1 MPFERT
7 TVNQKVQIGA
17 ESTSALRTS
26 VAALKLVQCFSWQ
39 FQIEADVVFYTPTGR
54 KYPSTQEENM
64 EWTSASMSGTFDY
77 NCSIYPLA
85 GAMGSVTPVAHGPS
99 VTAKDW
105 ISSPP
110 LSGSVLP
117 QTYTIQQGDSVR
129 AHALSYGL
137 FTDWG
142 YKGTRKDFTTAGKLI
157 GQKLADAATLPSSP
171 TAVALAPVVA
181 SQVNVYLDPT
191 YGALGTTQL
200 LRVLAIEFDM
210 SNIYAPLWVLNR
222 ATPSWTA
229 HVDTLPK
236 TSGKLKVEAD
246 AAGMAMLAYLQ
257 SGATYYLRMDAL
269 GAQIASDGT
278 GASPIYNEIKH
289 DMAIKFGKPTAFA
302 DDSGVFAIEWTFE
315 LVEDSVWGHSQ
326 QITATNLLTAL

>member
-1 MPFERT
+1 MTWNPERP

-17 ESTSALRTS
+17 EATTALGTS
-26 VAALKLVQCFSWQ
+26 VAANKLVQCFNWT

-54 KYPSTQEENM
+54 KYASTKEDNM

-77 NCSIYPLA
+77 NCVIYPLA
-85 GAMGSVTPVAHGPS
+85 SAMGSVSPVAHLS
-99 VTAKDW
+99 STTAKDW
-105 ISSPP
+105 IFSPP
-110 LSGSVLP
+110 LSGSVVP
-117 QTYTIQQGDSVR
+117 QTYTIQQGDVVR
-129 AHALSYGL
+129 AHALSYGI
-137 FTDWG
+137 FSDWG

-157 GQKLADAATLPSSP
+157 GQKLSDGITLTASP

-181 SQVNVYLDPT
+181 NQVNVYLDT
-191 YGALGTTQL
+191 TSAGLGTTQL
-200 LRVLAIEFDM
+200 LRVLAIEYDM

-222 ATPSWTA
+222 ATPSYAA

-236 TSGKLKVEAD
+236 SAGKLKVEAD

-257 SGATYYLRMDAL
+257 SGTTYYLRVDAQ
-269 GAQIASDGT
+269 GHQIATDGP
-278 GASPIYNEIKH
+278 GAIANEIKH

-326 QITATNLLTAL
+326 LMTVTNLLTAL